1 MPRVGWNQRSR
12 ASKPITLQAIQR
24 DDRLIVG
31 GELRAA
37 QRGPQVGLQFEPLQS
52 GLVHEASKHG
62 IRTGAIALGA
72 IHRQVGVAQHL
83 IRVLVM
89 RRAERDPDADAGV
102 DVLAA
107 NAEFAQQH
115 LVNAIGH
122 ACGVFETGHFVQQ
135 DGELVSPQP
144 GDRIPRTQE
153 HADALS
159 EFDQQLIARGVTQT
173 VVHHLE
179 SIEVEKQHGKLA
191 RRLAAVLFQGEIEPV
206 QEQGPVGQ
214 SGQRVVQH
222 LMTQA
227 ALPRPSVH

>member
-1 MPRVGWNQRSR
+1 MEPAKQGFEPNH
-12 ASKPITLQAIQR
+12 AQAVER

-31 GELRAA
+31 GELVAA
-37 QRGPQVGLQFEPLQS
+37 QRGPQVGLQFEPLQ
-52 GLVHEASKHG
+52 GRLVHEASKHG
-62 IRTGAIALGA
+62 VRTGATALGA
-72 IHRQVGVAQHL
+72 VHRQIRIAQHL

-102 DVLAA
+102 DLLAA
-107 NAEFAQQH
+107 NEEFAQQH
-115 LVNAIGH
+115 LVNAIGD
-122 ACGVFETGHFVQQ
+122 ACGVFEAGDFVQQ

-144 GDRIPRTQE
+144 GDRIARTQE
-153 HADALS
+153 HADPLA
-159 EFDQQLIARGVTQT
+159 EFDQQLVARGVTQA

-222 LMTQA
+222 LMTQPRFRG
-227 ALPRPSVH
+227 LPFTDVGE